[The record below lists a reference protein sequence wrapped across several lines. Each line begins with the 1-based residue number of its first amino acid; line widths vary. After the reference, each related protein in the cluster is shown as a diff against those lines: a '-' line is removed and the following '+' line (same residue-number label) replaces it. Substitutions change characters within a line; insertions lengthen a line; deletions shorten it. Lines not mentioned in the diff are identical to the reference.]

1 MTVEKNIDVES
12 SKDDSPIIF
21 YTFEYLSNSAR
32 FLTLLEER
40 FRETGHTRRIE
51 FRHWDCYHEIPDTDG
66 DIYAYDACAMS
77 ALVDKGILR
86 VLPEIV
92 DTSKVFDWILDRS
105 KIRGKTYG
113 FPFMTCANVLICR
126 KKDYTPINNIFE
138 IEGGLTAPLKS
149 MIGYYSVLAFCNY
162 QDSGEGSINAI
173 KRIFKAIGGQEAFE
187 DSKLDAEEIIDKFRS
202 GKCRYLL
209 GFTEDLRRLDREEY
223 VVQLANLSENA
234 VNEMP
239 LFMTDF
245 ISMGRST
252 SGEKLLD
259 CLDIMEIVTDSSFV
273 RALCTGEDGL
283 EYMLPA
289 DKTLYPVFAKVDPV
303 YDQLY
308 DLVSDENNGI
318 LRYGSDFY
326 EEFDLLK
333 AYLLSAVQS
342 MEDV

>member
-1 MTVEKNIDVES
+1 MAAERTVDVES
-12 SKDDSPIIF
+12 LQDDSPIIF
-21 YTFEYLSNSAR
+21 YTFEYLSNSSR
-32 FLTLLEER
+32 FRTLLEDR
-40 FRETGHTRRIE
+40 FRESGHTRRIE

-66 DIYAYDACAMS
+66 DIYAYDACTMS

-86 VLPEIV
+86 VLPEII

-105 KIRGKTYG
+105 KFKGKTYG

-126 KKDYTPINNIFE
+126 KKDYTPVNNIFE
-138 IEGGLTAPLKS
+138 IEGGLSAPLKS

-162 QDSGEGSINAI
+162 QDRGEGCISVIE
-173 KRIFKAIGGQEAFE
+173 KIFRTIGGHEAFE
-187 DSKLDAEEIIDKFRS
+187 ESKLDADKVIDRFRS
-202 GKCRYLL
+202 GQCKYLL
-209 GFTEDLRRLDREEY
+209 GFTENLRFLDREDY
-223 VVQLANLSENA
+223 VVQLANLSEND

-245 ISMGRST
+245 ISMGQST

-273 RALCTGEDGL
+273 RDLCTGENGL

-289 DKTLYPVFAKVDPV
+289 DKTLYPIFAEVDPV
-303 YDQLY
+303 YEQLY

-318 LRYGSDFY
+318 LRYGSNFY
-326 EEFDLLK
+326 EEFDLRK
-333 AYLLSAVQS
+333 AILLSVVRS
-342 MEDV
+342 MEDN